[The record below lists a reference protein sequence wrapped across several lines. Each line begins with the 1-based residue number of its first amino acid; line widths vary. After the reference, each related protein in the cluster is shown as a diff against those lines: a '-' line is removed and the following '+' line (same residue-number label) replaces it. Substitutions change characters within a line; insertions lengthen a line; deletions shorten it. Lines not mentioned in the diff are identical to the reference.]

1 MTSPAIQS
9 YHMQDKS
16 LLESVHALKG
26 NNLIVRYL
34 EDVKHKL
41 QLREMSSGK
50 ILKTYNIPIGSISH
64 LSCRRKD
71 SDFFFKLTSFT
82 NPGIAY
88 HCQIEKENEPYI
100 LHRTVVESIHE
111 DDFVTTQVK
120 RTTAKTVIGCP
131 CDVVLPCPSKE
142 YLVSV

>member
-1 MTSPAIQS
+1 M
-9 YHMQDKS
+9 
-16 LLESVHALKG
+16 ESVHALKG

-50 ILKTYNIPIGSISH
+50 VLKTYDIPIGSISH
-64 LSCRRKD
+64 LSCRRED

-88 HCQIEKENEPYI
+88 HCQLENKSEPYI

-111 DDFVTTQVK
+111 DDFVTTQVGGGEGGE
-120 RTTAKTVIGCP
+120 I
-131 CDVVLPCPSKE
+131 KE
-142 YLVSV
+142 GMLRRAYDLALFPLKAERGTLLF

>member
-1 MTSPAIQS
+1 M
-9 YHMQDKS
+9 
-16 LLESVHALKG
+16 ESVHALKG

-50 ILKTYNIPIGSISH
+50 VLKTYDIPIGSISH
-64 LSCRRKD
+64 LSCRRED

-88 HCQIEKENEPYI
+88 HCQLENKSEPYI

-111 DDFVTTQVK
+111 DDFVTTQVGGGGGRGGNK
-120 RTTAKTVIGCP
+120 RGNVETGLRSSPFSFESRKGYS
-131 CDVVLPCPSKE
+131 VVLTS
-142 YLVSV
+142 